1 MVKKPISNSDLS
13 WIILEEL
20 RESGVS
26 PVGLAIV
33 PGRNKGDWRVV
44 VEARSRAYFSPDDV
58 RRLAAIEKRLR
69 AAHVLQD

>member
-1 MVKKPISNSDLS
+1 MVKKPIPNSDLS

-20 RESGVS
+20 RENGVT

-33 PGRNKGDWRVV
+33 PDRSKGDWRVV

-69 AAHVLQD
+69 RVYFLQD

>member
-1 MVKKPISNSDLS
+1 MVKKPISNRDLS

-20 RESGVS
+20 RESGAS

-33 PGRNKGDWRVV
+33 PDRNKGDWRVV
-44 VEARSRAYFSPDDV
+44 LEARSRAYFSPDDV

-69 AAHVLQD
+69 RFYVLPD